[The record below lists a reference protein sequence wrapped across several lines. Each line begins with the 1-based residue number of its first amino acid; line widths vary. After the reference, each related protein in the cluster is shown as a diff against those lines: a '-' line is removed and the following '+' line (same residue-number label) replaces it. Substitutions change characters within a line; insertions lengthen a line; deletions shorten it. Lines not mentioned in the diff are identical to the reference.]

1 MSMNSENLPFQLF
14 FTTLKV
20 TYREKCRQ
28 IKLQRLQKVGT
39 WIFGSLVRKI
49 NSL

>member
-1 MSMNSENLPFQLF
+1 MKSEKLPFQLF
-14 FTTLKV
+14 FTTLKA
-20 TYREKCRQ
+20 THREKNRQ

-39 WIFGSLVRKI
+39 WAFRSLVLKI